1 MYLQF
6 TPKNSLVVVPS
17 IDVENYKYAQQQQN
31 NTTYMTLIT
40 RKIQYLYPRRKSEY
54 IIILLCPVNNNNSNN
69 NNNNLL
75 VESIPLCLVL
85 LTLSIMP
92 VNIRYRFT

>member
-6 TPKNSLVVVPS
+6 IPKNSLVVVPS
-17 IDVENYKYAQQQQN
+17 IDVQNYKYAQQQPK

-40 RKIQYLYPRRKSEY
+40 RKIQYSCPRRKSEY
-54 IIILLCPVNNNNSNN
+54 IIILLCPVNNNNNS
-69 NNNNLL
+69 NLL